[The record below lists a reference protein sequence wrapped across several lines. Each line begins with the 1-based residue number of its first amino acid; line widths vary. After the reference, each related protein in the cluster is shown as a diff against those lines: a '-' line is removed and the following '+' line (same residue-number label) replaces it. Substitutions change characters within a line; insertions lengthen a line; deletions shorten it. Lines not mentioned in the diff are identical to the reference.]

1 MVILDS
7 PAGVVRPAGPYSHV
21 ARVDL
26 GGVAL
31 LFLAGQIAAGDDGE
45 VVHAGDMEGQARYIF
60 RVVHGILAA
69 HGGGFEHV
77 AHIRTFVTDLG
88 RLPEYGKVRRELFPE
103 PAPASTTVEVSKL
116 FRAGALLEVEV
127 TAAVPI
133 RAGS

>member
-1 MVILDS
+1 MMMLDS
-7 PAGVVRPAGPYSHV
+7 PAGVPRPAGPYSHV
-21 ARVDL
+21 ARVDV

-31 LFLAGQIAAGDDGE
+31 LLLAGQIAAGDDGE
-45 VVHAGDMEGQARYIF
+45 VVHAGDMEAQARYVFGVI
-60 RVVHGILAA
+60 HGILAA

-88 RLPEYGKVRRELFPE
+88 LLPAYGAVRRELFPD
-103 PAPASTTVEVSKL
+103 PAPASTTVEVAKL

-133 RAGS
+133 ARG